1 MEDIMEI
8 VKLLEE
14 LELLVKGISK
24 TIRKETKEEKQ
35 EFFPIILGKLAA
47 SLLGSALTRK
57 GVITAGEGEIRSNK
71 SR

>member
-24 TIRKETKEEKQ
+24 TIRKETKEEKR